1 MWNKYGLEVEL
12 VKGKDKKKCWEKVK
26 KIVFRDVLMGKVIL
40 VWCLKKENNMLD
52 IKNQVVGVVEVFNVG
67 RDGNWGKVIFMICSE
82 IV

>member
-52 IKNQVVGVVEVFNVG
+52 IKN
-67 RDGNWGKVIFMICSE
+67 
-82 IV
+82 